1 MAESTP
7 VGAPTSTQPVVDSD
21 SENEGQLQDTADA
34 HNETGDGAASKK
46 KKKSK
51 RKKLASA
58 LAGSKDGGGD
68 PSKPASKLSNEGI
81 ETLLEMNP
89 ALKGEL
95 AKMSP
100 AQAQETLKKMDVS
113 QLLTGLSLNSKNQK
127 DMASYKFWQTQPVPR
142 FDDKPEQY
150 AAQPDGPIKE
160 VIPEQVPKQPAPL
173 PEGYEWVELDLT
185 NEEELKEVYNLLTFH
200 YVEDDGAMFRFNY
213 SKPFL
218 DWALKSPGWKKEW
231 HIGVRAKGPSRLL
244 VASIFGIPT
253 RLRVRQNQIEVVEI
267 NFLCIHKKLRSKRL
281 TPVMIKEVTRRVHL
295 QGIFQAIYTGGV
307 VLPTPVGSCR
317 YYHRSLDWLKLYEV
331 GFSPLPPQSTKQRMI
346 TRNALAT
353 TTSTKGWRPMEAKD
367 IDAVLDLL
375 GRYMKRMDLA
385 QEFSRDE
392 IEHWFLDRT
401 TSPTDRVVWAFVV
414 EDSNGKITDMTS
426 FYSLESSV
434 LGEASKAHDK
444 IYAAYCFYYATE
456 VAFVEKEKGLKERL
470 QELMTDTLIEA
481 KNVGRAAFTLSHL
494 LLTSFSGQIR
504 CLQRLDSAGQPLL
517 PGAAEVRCWRW
528 TAPLLS
534 LQLADAYH

>member
-1 MAESTP
+1 VYYHEDSVDPGFIGTHYGMAESTP
-7 VGAPTSTQPVVDSD
+7 VGAPASTKPTAESD
-21 SENEGQLQDTADA
+21 SENDDQVQDSVEAQT
-34 HNETGDGAASKK
+34 ETGGSTAKK

-58 LAGSKDGGGD
+58 LGGGKTEEGE
-68 PSKPASKLSNEGI
+68 PSKPASKMSSEGM

-100 AQAQETLKKMDVS
+100 AQAQEALKKMDVS

-127 DMASYKFWQTQPVPR
+127 DMASYRFWQTQPVPR
-142 FDDKPEQY
+142 FDEKPEEY
-150 AAQPDGPIKE
+150 AAQADGPIKE
-160 VIPEQVPKQPAPL
+160 VIPEQVPKTPAPL

-185 NEEELKEVYNLLTFH
+185 NDEELKEVYNLLTFH
-200 YVEDDGAMFRFNY
+200 YVEDDSAMFRFNY
-213 SKPFL
+213 SKSFL

-231 HIGVRAKGPSRLL
+231 HVGVRAKGPSRLL

-253 RLRVRQNQIEVVEI
+253 RLRVRKNEIEVVEI

-295 QGIFQAIYTGGV
+295 QGIYQAIYTGGV

-317 YYHRSLDWLKLYEV
+317 YYHRSLNWLKLYEV
-331 GFSPLPPQSTKQRMI
+331 GFSPLPPHSTKQRMI
-346 TRNALAT
+346 TRNALPAK
-353 TTSTKGWRPMEAKD
+353 TSTKGWRLMEAKD

-385 QEFSRDE
+385 QDFSREE
-392 IEHWFLDRT
+392 IEHWFIDRT

-414 EDSNGKITDMTS
+414 EDGNGKITDMTS

-434 LGEASKAHDK
+434 LGEASKQHDK
-444 IYAAYCFYYATE
+444 IFAAYCFYYATE
-456 VAFVEKEKGLKERL
+456 VAFQDKEKGLKERL

-481 KNVGRAAFTLSHL
+481 KNVSPVRSHCRF
-494 LLTSFSGQIR
+494 FS
-504 CLQRLDSAGQPLL
+504 C
-517 PGAAEVRCWRW
+517 
-528 TAPLLS
+528 
-534 LQLADAYH
+534 